1 MYIYVYMYACI
12 YKIAF
17 YYLRNAKILQNQKYS
32 IYFPGLSL
40 LLIFIHNLFFNT
52 IYNLIPISSLII
64 QMLSGRKVWNKS
76 IKKKW
81 GGRELWNQVAFNRFY
96 EGGVKCL
103 GNKKEQDT

>member
-52 IYNLIPISSLII
+52 VYNLIPICSLII
-64 QMLSGRKVWNKS
+64 QVLSGIRSRVNTS
-76 IKKKW
+76 KKKKRQS
-81 GGRELWNQVAFNRFY
+81 RESKLHAACLKGLR
-96 EGGVKCL
+96 ECL
-103 GNKKEQDT
+103 GN